1 MKMTKK
7 ILLLIAI
14 FYTTI
19 AFATNINNVK
29 TNFTLTTNKIIKII
43 QNKKLDLQTRNDKI
57 IEMITPMFDFKLMA
71 KLSLGKTWKIL
82 NKQQQ
87 NEFVKL
93 YVKRM
98 KKSYSSKI
106 DKYTNEKIVIND
118 IQQIKKNRA
127 ILKTNLITQDDKL
140 EIVYK
145 FYKPKRQQQNKN
157 DWLIYDV
164 VIAGVSIVK
173 TDKAQFKAVLKE
185 TSVEALLDKLRN

>member
-1 MKMTKK
+1 MTKK

-127 ILKTNLITQDDKL
+127 ILKTILITQDDKL
-140 EIVYK
+140 EIIYK
-145 FYKPKRQQQNKN
+145 FYKPKKQRQNKN

-185 TSVEALLDKLRN
+185 TSIEALLDKLRN

>member
-1 MKMTKK
+1 MTKK

>member
-1 MKMTKK
+1 MTKK
-7 ILLLIAI
+7 ALLLIAI

-82 NKQQQ
+82 DKQQQ

-127 ILKTNLITQDDKL
+127 ILKTILITQDDKL
-140 EIVYK
+140 EIIYK
-145 FYKPKRQQQNKN
+145 FYKPKKQRQNKN

-185 TSVEALLDKLRN
+185 TSIEALLDKLRN

>member
-1 MKMTKK
+1 
-7 ILLLIAI
+7 
-14 FYTTI
+14 
-19 AFATNINNVK
+19 
-29 TNFTLTTNKIIKII
+29 
-43 QNKKLDLQTRNDKI
+43 
-57 IEMITPMFDFKLMA
+57 
-71 KLSLGKTWKIL
+71 
-82 NKQQQ
+82 
-87 NEFVKL
+87 
-93 YVKRM
+93 M

>member
-1 MKMTKK
+1 MTKK

-57 IEMITPMFDFKLMA
+57 IEMIRPMFDFKLMA

>member
-1 MKMTKK
+1 MTKK

-82 NKQQQ
+82 DKQQQ

-127 ILKTNLITQDDKL
+127 ILKTILITQDDKL
-140 EIVYK
+140 EIIYK
-145 FYKPKRQQQNKN
+145 FYKPKKQRQNKN

-185 TSVEALLDKLRN
+185 TSIEALLDKLRN

>member
-1 MKMTKK
+1 MTKK
-7 ILLLIAI
+7 ALLLIAI

-82 NKQQQ
+82 DKQQQ
-87 NEFVKL
+87 DEFVKL

-127 ILKTNLITQDDKL
+127 ILKTILITQDDKL
-140 EIVYK
+140 EIIYK
-145 FYKPKRQQQNKN
+145 FYKPKKQRQNKN

-185 TSVEALLDKLRN
+185 TSIEALLDKLRN